1 MENYEAVHQW
11 AATVNVSKALQEI
24 EGLKARYPWLK
35 CDETLAALRKMNEDL
50 PKIIHIIKFQEKQN
64 AIHQRVIDVNHLAD
78 EAIVKAV
85 MARHGL

>member
-1 MENYEAVHQW
+1 METYEAVHQW
-11 AATVNVSKALQEI
+11 AATVNVDSAVREM
-24 EGLKARYPWLK
+24 EGLKSRYPWLK
-35 CDETLAALRKMNEDL
+35 CDETLVSLRKMQQDL

-64 AIHQRVIDVNHLAD
+64 KMHKKFIDVNKLAD